1 MELNSQINT
10 FAKGLDMD
18 TDISMLPE
26 GKYRYAENI
35 RLVTNAGGTT
45 GVIQNID
52 HIRKYGGNIP
62 VNEQIIGTSTALLY
76 DPNNDGTIEC
86 GIVLTKSLKDN
97 KTYNTLYRITNF
109 DSQHLIQDIIVQGF
123 LGIENNVSIETNY
136 ESPKISNI
144 YICDGLTPIK
154 VINMYDDSINPND
167 IIYDFTRFDITPGAT
182 LLPFTLV
189 NTISGALPAGSIQY
203 CYQLFNLNGSETTTS
218 SLSEVIPLTKYDKV
232 GSSAKVKGQIKGEL
246 TDRGCQIKA
255 KFSND
260 GRFDRARIFSI
271 IYLDNTSVPD
281 IYIIN
286 EVEIPNVGNNEFTE
300 FTYNDNGSSFLS
312 KITIDEFNAMVP
324 FEFNAK
330 CLEKMGNRLYAAN
343 IKELTWDIE
352 DTYDTRAYRCSSS
365 KVVRLES
372 SIVSQTITGTLSS
385 TGLNTDVPKEHDC
398 INPYNLAICDDS
410 ATKYIYGVD
419 SSGNLFEGGNG
430 INISYRF
437 VYAELVLSSTNT
449 NGVANDLEMN
459 AQGVNNSYIYTYYD
473 NGTAGPTYTLPDAM
487 GRAIIP
493 NYADPYICANF
504 LGYKRDE
511 IYRFGIIFYNNKNIP
526 SPVHWIGDI
535 RMPSTIGNSNTS
547 SFVYPFHTGKYSKTY
562 GRNVEQLAYA
572 LGIEFDVKTM
582 PKDALSWEIVRCDR
596 TESDRTIV
604 SQGIISSLIDFGK
617 MENPDEHHNNDA
629 YSFGDNDVRPM
640 PLFNLGAEF
649 HTKFWIWN
657 DASNLDKNA
666 SLNKYPRTE
675 NYLEFVSPEVCV
687 AKEQILSSVQNAY
700 LKCLYKVATFNDK
713 YPLMDEYKDGTLI
726 QQLGYKQ
733 ANVDVVYDKGTEY
746 NDKWFGGIAL
756 DSNKKQLYFHGGS
769 GPGFTPDDY
778 KNDQDSPRYW
788 YEKQALFKYYNTQY
802 DSVPQYYSIDDA
814 IIGVIL
820 PYQNNINDAKNHA
833 QVIGNKMYTNTS
845 IAGFTQYGNHGTNCV
860 MRLADNFTLNTGT
873 NGNLSQTFNYV
884 NTSYIANI
892 KRQIIPYNGN
902 TYISRQNSIY
912 ITCGI
917 AKQVK
922 DTTAIYFGGDTYLNI
937 FDYLNTA
944 SCQKSNDPKDQK
956 ALRMNTV
963 CYIPLESI
971 VNTNLFSSD
980 SYHTTA
986 YGNSGNNLI
995 QNEPV
1000 VLGNGYAQE
1009 KPLYEYNPVYSAV
1022 SGAKQYVPKS
1032 IYSVDDLL
1040 NQCRIVVSEAKVNN
1054 EITNSWTKFKF
1065 ANYID
1070 VDSQYGQI
1078 TNLKTFNDKL
1088 FYWQDNAVG
1097 TASVNERSLITD
1109 NNAAELT
1116 LGTGEILSR
1125 FDYVATLHGSSIVND
1140 KSISNSSTSL
1150 YWYDFDKNEI
1160 CILNGNGVNTL
1171 SKLKGVQ
1178 SYLNSL
1184 SNNAKTNVVS
1194 FYDSKYNE
1202 IWFKVYDESLIYN
1215 EQLSQFTSVYTHNVN
1230 WFFPFSDKLVTI
1242 KPDNTFYR
1250 HNMYEVVGT
1259 ETNDT
1264 RISKI
1269 QFVVNK
1275 DISNTKTFDNV
1286 VFSAD
1291 LFDNNDIPRNIIDVQ
1306 FNTKTQH
1313 TNLEGYEE
1321 KPQPAYKSIEVRED
1335 NYRFAIPREKA
1346 LNNETTTIANQSY
1359 LGRMRG
1365 KYLIC
1370 DYTFDCNNNREFK
1383 LPYIKTTYRYSM
1395 L

>member
-10 FAKGLDMD
+10 FTKGMNLD
-18 TDISMLPE
+18 TDITMIPE
-26 GKYRYAENI
+26 GQYRYAENI
-35 RLVTNAGGTT
+35 RLLTDADGTT
-45 GVIQNID
+45 GMLQNIE
-52 HIRKYGGNIP
+52 HIRQYVGGIP
-62 VNEQIIGTSTALLY
+62 SDEIILGTSTARLY
-76 DPNNDGTIEC
+76 DQETDGTIEC
-86 GIVLTKSLKDN
+86 GIVLTKKTINN
-97 KTYNTLYRITNF
+97 KTYNILYKVTGFKSTTLT
-109 DSQHLIQDIIVQGF
+109 SDIVLQGY
-123 LGIENNVSIETNY
+123 LNIANNVSIVTNY
-136 ESPKISNI
+136 ESKDVSNV

-154 VINMYDDSINPND
+154 VINLCDDNIKPND
-167 IIYDFTRFDITPGAT
+167 IIYDHTKLDITPGAT

-189 NTISGALPAGSIQY
+189 NTIAGALPAGSIQY
-203 CYQLFNLNGSETTTS
+203 CYQLFNLNGSETATS

-232 GSSAKVKGQIKGEL
+232 GSSAKVKGQLKGEL
-246 TDRGCQIKA
+246 TDRGCQIRA

-286 EVEIPNVGNNEFTE
+286 EIEIPAAQNGFTE

-312 KITIDEFNAMVP
+312 KITIDEFNAMIP

-343 IKELTWDIE
+343 VRELTWDIE
-352 DTYDTRAYRCSSS
+352 DDYDSRVYRCDRY
-365 KVVRLES
+365 KNVKLES
-372 SIVSQTITGTLSS
+372 SDVSQTISGTL
-385 TGLNTDVPKEHDC
+385 TYNGIDVEVPKEHDC
-398 INPYNLAICDDS
+398 INPYNIAVCDDS
-410 ATKYIYGVD
+410 ATKYVYGVD
-419 SSGNLFEGGNG
+419 SSGNLFEGGSG
-430 INISYRF
+430 KNISYRF
-437 VYAELVLSSTNT
+437 VYAELVLSSTQT
-449 NGVANDLEMN
+449 SGVANDLEMN
-459 AQGVNNSYIYTYYD
+459 AQGVTGSYIYTYYSD
-473 NGTAGPTYTLPDAM
+473 GTSGPIYSLPTAM
-487 GRAIIP
+487 NRAIIP
-493 NYADPYICANF
+493 NYADPYICTNF
-504 LGYKRDE
+504 LGYQRDE

-535 RMPSTIGNSNTS
+535 RMPSTIGVTDIS
-547 SFVYPFHTGKYSKTY
+547 SYEYPFHTGKYSNTY
-562 GRNVEQLAYA
+562 GKNVEQLAYA

-604 SQGIISSLIDFGK
+604 SQGIISSLLDFGK
-617 MENPDEHHNNDA
+617 MENPGGHHNNDA

-640 PLFNLGAEF
+640 PLFNLGSEF

-657 DASNLDKNA
+657 DASNLDENA

-687 AKEQILSSVQNAY
+687 AKEQVLSSIQNAY
-700 LKCLYKVATFNDK
+700 LKCLYKVATYNDK
-713 YPLMDEYKDGTLI
+713 YPLLEEYKDGTYI

-733 ANVDVVYDKGTEY
+733 ANVDVVYDEGTEY
-746 NDKWFGGIAL
+746 NDKWFGGIAF
-756 DSNKKQLYFHGGS
+756 NKDKTQLYFHGGS
-769 GPGFTPDDY
+769 GPGFTPDQY
-778 KNDQDSPRYW
+778 KDQQDSPRYW
-788 YEKQALFKYYNTQY
+788 YEKQALYKYYNIQADVVNT
-802 DSVPQYYSIDDA
+802 YYGIDDA
-814 IIGVIL
+814 IIGQIL

-833 QVIGNKMYTNTS
+833 QAIGNKMYTNTS

-860 MRLADNFTLNTGT
+860 IRTTDNFTLNTGT
-873 NGNLSQTFNYV
+873 NGNLSQVFNYL
-884 NTSYIANI
+884 NSTYITNI

-912 ITCGI
+912 ITCGT
-917 AKQVK
+917 AKQASEPTSV
-922 DTTAIYFGGDTYLNI
+922 YFGGDTYLNI

-944 SCQKSNDPKDQK
+944 SCQKSNDVKDQK

-971 VNTNLFSSD
+971 VNTNMFSSD

-995 QNEPV
+995 QNEPI

-1022 SGAKQYVPKS
+1022 NGAKQYVPKS
-1032 IYSVDDLL
+1032 IYSIDDLL
-1040 NQCRIVVSEAKVNN
+1040 SQCRIVVSEAKTNN
-1054 EITNSWTKFKF
+1054 EVTNSWTKFKF

-1078 TNLKTFNDKL
+1078 TNLKAFNNKL

-1097 TASVNERSLITD
+1097 IASVNERSLITD
-1109 NNAAELT
+1109 NNMAELT
-1116 LGTGEILSR
+1116 LGTGGILAR
-1125 FDYVATLHGSSIVND
+1125 FDYVATLNGSSIVND
-1140 KSISNSSTSL
+1140 KSITNSATTI

-1160 CILNGNGVNTL
+1160 CALGQGVVPL
-1171 SKLKGVQ
+1171 SKTKGVQ
-1178 SYLNSL
+1178 SYLNTL
-1184 SNNAKTNVVS
+1184 PKQAKNNAVG
-1194 FYDSKYNE
+1194 FYDKKYNE
-1202 IWFKVYDESLIYN
+1202 VWFRIYDKSLIYN
-1215 EQLSQFTSVYTHNVN
+1215 EQLQAFTSFYTHNPN

-1242 KPDNTFYR
+1242 KNN
-1250 HNMYEVVGT
+1250 NMYYLHNIYEVT
-1259 ETNDT
+1259 DDNQPREE

-1269 QFVVNK
+1269 EFVVNK
-1275 DISNTKTFDNV
+1275 DISNTKVFDNV
-1286 VFSAD
+1286 VFTAELQGRDDAFSE
-1291 LFDNNDIPRNIIDVQ
+1291 NDYTPDPIIKDII
-1306 FNTKTQH
+1306 FKTKTQE
-1313 TNLEGYEE
+1313 TNALT
-1321 KPQPAYKSIEVRED
+1321 INDIDLRED
-1335 NYRFAIPREKA
+1335 NYRFAIPREKVVDGDLHQLA
-1346 LNNETTTIANQSY
+1346 SQSY